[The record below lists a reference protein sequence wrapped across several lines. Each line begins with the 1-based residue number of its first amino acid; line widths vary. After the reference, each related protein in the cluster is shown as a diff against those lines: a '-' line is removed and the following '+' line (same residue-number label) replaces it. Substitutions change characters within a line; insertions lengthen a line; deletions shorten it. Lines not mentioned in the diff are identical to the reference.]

1 MISRT
6 QVLAET
12 AVPRYT
18 SYPTAPQFKQDVTAS
33 RYASW
38 LSALPETATLSLY
51 IHVPYC
57 VQLCRYCGCHTK
69 VARRREPIDSYADRL
84 LEELILLG
92 PYIGGRKLAHLH
104 WGGGTPSILGSNWI
118 AEIYA
123 KLAKIFDIAIACEHA
138 IELDPRHVSRELVD
152 SLAGIGVNR
161 ASLGVQDFTA
171 SVQRAIGRIQP
182 FEIVER
188 SVAALRYAGIERI
201 NLDLMYGLPR
211 QGVDDVRRSAALA
224 ASLRPQRLAYFG
236 YAHVPWVKKHQ
247 RVIDETT
254 LPGAV
259 ERLEQAEAARET
271 LAAHGYVPIGL
282 DHFAL
287 PHDELAAAAR
297 AGGLHRNFQG
307 YTTDQADALIGVGA
321 SAISRLPQGFAQN
334 LSDIGSYAGA
344 ITSGHFA
351 TARGLALSA
360 DDLLRGRIIERLM
373 CDFSVDLEAMANK
386 NDFAAANDFAR
397 ELQALNPL
405 ETEGM
410 VRRDGKRV
418 VVTEKGRPF
427 VRLVTAVF
435 DAYLPNSSTRHSVA
449 V

>member
-1 MISRT
+1 MVSRT

-12 AVPRYT
+12 AAPRYT
-18 SYPTAPQFKQDVTAS
+18 SYPTAPQFKQDVTAN

-38 LSALPETATLSLY
+38 LSALPEAARLSLY

-57 VQLCRYCGCHTK
+57 AQLCNYCGCYTK
-69 VARRREPIDSYADRL
+69 AVRRRDPIDDYAERL
-84 LEELILLG
+84 LEELTLLG
-92 PYIGGRKLAHLH
+92 PHIGGRKLAHLH

-118 AEIYA
+118 AGIHT
-123 KLAKIFDIAIACEHA
+123 KLGEIFDSTGACEHA
-138 IELDPRHVSRELVD
+138 IELDPRHVSRELVE

-161 ASLGVQDFTA
+161 ASLGAQDFTA

-182 FEIVER
+182 FEMVGR
-188 SVAALRYAGIERI
+188 SIAALRNAGIERI

-211 QGVDDVRRSAALA
+211 QSVEDIRRSAALA

-236 YAHVPWVKKHQ
+236 YAHVPWIRKHQ
-247 RVIDETT
+247 RLIDEAT
-254 LPGAV
+254 LPGAA

-271 LAAHGYVPIGL
+271 LVAAGYVPIGL

-287 PHDELAAAAR
+287 PHDELAEAAR
-297 AGGLHRNFQG
+297 VGALHRNFQG
-307 YTTDQADALIGVGA
+307 YTTDQADALIGIGA
-321 SAISRLPQGFAQN
+321 SAISRLPQGYVQN
-334 LSDIGSYAGA
+334 LPDIGRYAGA
-344 ITSGHFA
+344 IASGQFA

-360 DDLLRGRIIERLM
+360 DDRLRGRIIERLM
-373 CDFSVDLEAMANK
+373 CDFSIDLEAMASK
-386 NDFAAANDFAR
+386 NDFAAIDGFTR

-405 ETEGM
+405 EAEGL
-410 VRRDGKRV
+410 VRRDGKRI

-427 VRLVTAVF
+427 VRLVAAVF
-435 DAYLPNSSTRHSVA
+435 DAYLPNSSARHSIA

>member
-1 MISRT
+1 MVSRT
-6 QVLAET
+6 LVLAET

-18 SYPTAPQFKQDVTAS
+18 SYPTAPQFKQDVTAN

-38 LSALPETATLSLY
+38 LSALPETARLSLY

-57 VQLCRYCGCHTK
+57 VQLCNYCGCYTK
-69 VARRREPIDSYADRL
+69 AVRRRDPIDAYADRL

-92 PYIGGRKLAHLH
+92 PYIGGRKLAYLH
-104 WGGGTPSILGSNWI
+104 WGGGTPSILGSNRI
-118 AEIYA
+118 AGIHA
-123 KLAKIFDIAIACEHA
+123 KLGEIFDIVGACEHA

-161 ASLGVQDFTA
+161 ASLGAQDFTA
-171 SVQRAIGRIQP
+171 SVQRAIGRVQP

-188 SVAALRYAGIERI
+188 SVAALRNAGIDRI

-211 QGVDDVRRSAALA
+211 QGVEDVRRSAALA

-236 YAHVPWVKKHQ
+236 YAHVPWIRKHQ
-247 RVIDETT
+247 RLIDEAT
-254 LPGAV
+254 LPGAA

-271 LAAHGYVPIGL
+271 LVAGGYVPIGL

-297 AGGLHRNFQG
+297 AGALHRNFQG
-307 YTTDQADALIGVGA
+307 YTTDQADALIGIGA
-321 SAISRLPQGFAQN
+321 SAVSRLPQGYAQN
-334 LSDIGSYAGA
+334 LPDIGSYAGA

-373 CDFSVDLEAMANK
+373 CDFSVDLEAMASK
-386 NDFAAANDFAR
+386 NDFAAADGFAH

-405 ETEGM
+405 EIDGL

-418 VVTEKGRPF
+418 IVTKKGRPF
-427 VRLVTAVF
+427 VRMAAAVF
-435 DAYLPNSSTRHSVA
+435 DAYLPNSSARHSVA

>member
-1 MISRT
+1 
-6 QVLAET
+6 V
-12 AVPRYT
+12 
-18 SYPTAPQFKQDVTAS
+18 
-33 RYASW
+33 
-38 LSALPETATLSLY
+38 
-51 IHVPYC
+51 
-57 VQLCRYCGCHTK
+57 
-69 VARRREPIDSYADRL
+69 RRRNPIDAYAERL

-92 PYIGGRKLAHLH
+92 PYIGGHKLAYLH

-118 AEIYA
+118 VEIYA
-123 KLAKIFDIAIACEHA
+123 KLAKIFDIVSTREHA
-138 IELDPRHVSRELVD
+138 IELDPRQVSHELVD

-171 SVQRAIGRIQP
+171 YVQHAIGRIQP

-188 SVAALRYAGIERI
+188 SVAALRKAGIDRI

-211 QGVDDVRRSAALA
+211 QGVENVQRSAALA

-236 YAHVPWVKKHQ
+236 YAHVPWIKKHQ
-247 RVIDETT
+247 RVIDEAT
-254 LPGAV
+254 LPGAA
-259 ERLEQAEAARET
+259 ERMEQAEAARNA
-271 LAAHGYVPIGL
+271 LLVHGYVPIGL

-297 AGGLHRNFQG
+297 AGRLHRNFQG
-307 YTTDQADALIGVGA
+307 YTTDQADALIGIGA

-334 LSDIGSYAGA
+334 PPDISSYAGA
-344 ITSGHFA
+344 IASGHFA

-360 DDLLRGRIIERLM
+360 DDLLRGRIIEQLM
-373 CDFSVDLEAMANK
+373 CDFSVDLGAMASK
-386 NDFAAANDFAR
+386 GDFAAADGFAH

-405 ETEGM
+405 EAEGLI
-410 VRRDGKRV
+410 RRDRKRV

-427 VRLVTAVF
+427 VRLVAAVF
-435 DAYLPNSSTRHSVA
+435 DAYLPNSGARHSVA